1 MGNFGSGSVLTFT
14 KMRESKIK
22 SPGLVAY
29 PKILNPESK
38 VNTIYFA
45 TDCRTVQSDELMCV
59 KAACKSEY
67 SKYSKFGNIYESGK
81 IFCGV
86 NLAQQES
93 YVGEM
98 YHNSAS
104 DGDSTGCFF
113 GPLNSMHAVL

>member
-1 MGNFGSGSVLTFT
+1 
-14 KMRESKIK
+14 
-22 SPGLVAY
+22 
-29 PKILNPESK
+29 
-38 VNTIYFA
+38 
-45 TDCRTVQSDELMCV
+45 MCV

-81 IFCGV
+81 ISSGV

-104 DGDSTGCFF
+104 DGDSSGCFF
-113 GPLNSMHAVL
+113 RPLNSMHAVLWALDTFLTLLILNVEGIELGGKGW

>member
-1 MGNFGSGSVLTFT
+1 
-14 KMRESKIK
+14 
-22 SPGLVAY
+22 
-29 PKILNPESK
+29 
-38 VNTIYFA
+38 
-45 TDCRTVQSDELMCV
+45 MCV

-81 IFCGV
+81 ISSGV

-113 GPLNSMHAVL
+113 GPLNSMHAVLWALDTFLTLLILNVEGIELGGKGW

>member
-1 MGNFGSGSVLTFT
+1 
-14 KMRESKIK
+14 
-22 SPGLVAY
+22 
-29 PKILNPESK
+29 
-38 VNTIYFA
+38 
-45 TDCRTVQSDELMCV
+45 MCV

-67 SKYSKFGNIYESGK
+67 SKYSKFGNIYEFGEISS
-81 IFCGV
+81 GV

-113 GPLNSMHAVL
+113 GPLNSMHAVLRALHTFLTLLILNVEGIELGGKG

>member
-1 MGNFGSGSVLTFT
+1 
-14 KMRESKIK
+14 MRESKIK

-45 TDCRTVQSDELMCV
+45 TDCRSNVQSDELMCV
-59 KAACKSEY
+59 KAARKSEY
-67 SKYSKFGNIYESGK
+67 SKCSKFGNIYEFGK
-81 IFCGV
+81 ISSGV

-93 YVGEM
+93 YVTEM

-113 GPLNSMHAVL
+113 RPLNSMHAVL

>member
-1 MGNFGSGSVLTFT
+1 MRNFGSGSVLTFM

-29 PKILNPESK
+29 PKILVSGIKSEYNIFCNRLS
-38 VNTIYFA
+38 N
-45 TDCRTVQSDELMCV
+45 VQSDELMCV

-81 IFCGV
+81 ISSCV